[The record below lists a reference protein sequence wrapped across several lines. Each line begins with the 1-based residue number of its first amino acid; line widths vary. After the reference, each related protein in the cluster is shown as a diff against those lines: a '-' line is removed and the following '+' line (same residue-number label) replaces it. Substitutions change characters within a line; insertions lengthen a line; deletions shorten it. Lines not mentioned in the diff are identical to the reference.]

1 MEEFNIASNSK
12 RLVIKWYCE
21 GRLTIGFVIHLFDLH
36 PEWREA

>member
-1 MEEFNIASNSK
+1 MKEFNIASNSK

-21 GRLTIGFVIHLFDLH
+21 GKFSFETTAKLFYLH